1 MLQAVKQTDGQ
12 PIDILRSR
20 LNGVIGGHRGQY
32 RALCPVH
39 QSESSKSRTL
49 SFRETGTGSVLI
61 NCFAGCES
69 EEILKTIG
77 LTFSDLYPPDDYV
90 EYSKYRSRPHGPDL
104 RGIIDRA
111 KTSAMLC
118 EIGAKKIIDGEELNK
133 RDLWILRGAAQDL
146 RELLDAV

>member
-1 MLQAVKQTDGQ
+1 MLQAVQEINTQ
-12 PIDILRSR
+12 PLNLLISR
-20 LNGVIGGHRGQY
+20 LDGVIGGSRGQC

-39 QSESSKSRTL
+39 QSETSTSRTL

-90 EYSKYRSRPHGPDL
+90 EHSKYNRKPHGPDL

-118 EIGAKKIIDGEELNK
+118 EIGSKKIIDGQELSN
-133 RDLWILRGAAQDL
+133 RDLWILRGAALDL
-146 RELLDAV
+146 RGLLDAI